1 MKSAIRSKVIWVNSL
16 LLTVT
21 GGLAPYESYIPFLQP
36 VLPGDATVWI
46 LALFAVNNVVNIVL
60 RFLTKDS
67 LI

>member
-21 GGLAPYESYIPFLQP
+21 GGLAAYESYIPFLQS
-36 VLPGDATVWI
+36 VLPGEATVWI

>member
-21 GGLAPYESYIPFLQP
+21 GGLAAYESYIPFLQS

>member
-21 GGLAPYESYIPFLQP
+21 GGLAAYEAYIPFLQS

-46 LALFAVNNVVNIVL
+46 LALFAANNVINIVL